1 MAFDWY
7 ERNVLGPHGK
17 VKKGIPREHEVGRN
31 KSNLRTRRGN
41 RFTECQDLWPIC
53 REPHGVTPAKAG
65 VQPPRAGH
73 EPYITSLAR
82 LDSGVR
88 RNDEIFAGIEH

>member
-1 MAFDWY
+1 MKEMYLGHTEKSRKGFRVSMKLAAIKAAC
-7 ERNVLGPHGK
+7 ERDV
-17 VKKGIPREHEVGRN
+17 VTV
-31 KSNLRTRRGN
+31 S
-41 RFTECQDLWPIC
+41 ECQDLWPIC